1 MGRIMKHTQRISG
14 RIVNRRSAKAPR
26 AADGAG
32 SGRVELPSLKPLRVL
47 VAGEVI
53 LDRYIMGDVARVS
66 PEAPIPILQVNRIE
80 ERPGNAGF
88 VMANLRAL
96 GAQVSALIV
105 VGADRNG
112 ELLREMFGDLGID
125 TRSVLVDPDRPT
137 IVKERMLGS
146 VQSANRA
153 TQQLLRVDR
162 EAPHALSPAKERAL
176 TRHLERELARVDGV
190 LISDINKGLLTPGL
204 LRALIDGARRRKIPV
219 IVDPR
224 LSEDFSIY
232 NGATALTPN
241 RYETEFAT
249 STRLVDRA
257 AWMLAAD
264 ELTRRLKLDACLIT
278 LDRDGM
284 YLSERRGPH
293 TYIATTPRAVYDVTG
308 AGDVVLAVFGLFAI
322 AGLSFAS
329 AAGLANLAA
338 GIEVSRL
345 GTEIISREDLAR
357 ALSPGPESAQRK
369 IVAVEELRPA
379 LDRHRGTGRRVVF
392 TNGCFDLL
400 HAGHV
405 EMLSFARAQ
414 GDTLVVGVNS
424 DRSVRLIKG
433 DGRPVYPAVER
444 ALILAALEAV
454 DYVVVFDETRAERIV
469 RAVRP
474 DVLVKGEDWRD
485 KIVDGQI
492 FVESY
497 GGRVA
502 LAPLLPGYGTTLT
515 IERLRASTSRG
526 ASAELALKGAQ
537 AKPRGKVAGRAL
549 KLR

>member
-1 MGRIMKHTQRISG
+1 MKRSSRIKRDAAG
-14 RIVNRRSAKAPR
+14 CDGAPAPR
-26 AADGAG
+26 AAGG
-32 SGRVELPSLKPLRVL
+32 GRRGRVELPVLKPLRVL

-53 LDRYIMGDVARVS
+53 LDRYIMGEVVRLS
-66 PEAPIPILQVNRIE
+66 PEAPIPVLQVTRVE
-80 ERPGNAGF
+80 ERLGNAGF

-96 GAQVSALIV
+96 GAQVSALSV

-112 ELLREMFGDLGID
+112 ELLCEMFNDLGID
-125 TRSVLVDPDRPT
+125 TRAIVVDSDRPT

-153 TQQLLRVDR
+153 TQQLLRVDQ
-162 EAPHALSPAKERAL
+162 EAPHALGPARERAL
-176 TRHLERELARVDGV
+176 CRHLERELTRADGV
-190 LISDINKGLLTPGL
+190 LISDINKGLLTPAL
-204 LRALIDGARRRKIPV
+204 LRRLIDGARRRGIPV

-232 NGATALTPN
+232 SGATALTPN
-241 RYETEFAT
+241 RYETELAT
-249 STRLVDRA
+249 GMRLVDRD
-257 AWMLAAD
+257 AWMRAAD
-264 ELTRRLKLDACLIT
+264 ELIRRSKLDACLVT

-284 YLSERRGPH
+284 YLAERRGGAH
-293 TYIATTPRAVYDVTG
+293 AHIATTPRAVYDVTG

-322 AGLSFAS
+322 AGLSFA
-329 AAGLANLAA
+329 AAAQLANLAA

-345 GTEIISREDLAR
+345 GAEIITREDLSR
-357 ALSPGPESAQRK
+357 ALSPGPEGPERK
-369 IVAVEELRPA
+369 IISIAELRPA
-379 LDRHRGTGRRVVF
+379 LERLRAAGRRVVF

-400 HAGHV
+400 HAGHI
-405 EMLSFARAQ
+405 EMLTFARAQ
-414 GDTLVVGVNS
+414 GDALVVGLNS
-424 DRSVRLIKG
+424 DRSVRLLKG
-433 DGRPVYPAVER
+433 NSRPIYPATER

-454 DYVVVFDETRAERIV
+454 DHVVVFDETRAERII

-485 KIVDGQI
+485 KIVDGQT

-515 IERLRASTSRG
+515 LERLG
-526 ASAELALKGAQ
+526 ASAPPLGAGTELTLKR
-537 AKPRGKVAGRAL
+537 AKTEPRH
-549 KLR
+549 

>member
-1 MGRIMKHTQRISG
+1 MKRSRRDTGRVVAG
-14 RIVNRRSAKAPR
+14 RDGKAGH
-26 AADGAG
+26 AGGGAG
-32 SGRVELPSLKPLRVL
+32 GGRVELPSLKPLRVL

-53 LDRYIMGDVARVS
+53 LDRYVMGDVSRVS
-66 PEAPIPILQVNRIE
+66 PEAPIPILQVGRIE

-96 GAQVSALIV
+96 GAQVSALSV

-112 ELLREMFGDLGID
+112 ELLRDMFDGLGID
-125 TRSVLVDPDRPT
+125 TRSMLVDPDRPT

-153 TQQLLRVDR
+153 TQQLLRVDQ
-162 EAPHALSPAKERAL
+162 EAPHALSPARERAL
-176 TRHLERELARVDGV
+176 ARHLERELRRVDGV

-204 LRALIDGARRRKIPV
+204 LRALIDGARRRKLPV

-232 NGATALTPN
+232 RGATALTPN

-249 STRLVDRA
+249 GTRLVDRD
-257 AWMLAAD
+257 AWMRAAD
-264 ELTRRLKLDACLIT
+264 DLMDRLKLDACLVT
-278 LDRDGM
+278 LDREGM
-284 YLSERRGPH
+284 YLSERHGPH

-322 AGLSFAS
+322 AGLSFA
-329 AAGLANLAA
+329 AAARLANLAA
-338 GIEVSRL
+338 GIEVGRL
-345 GTEIISREDLAR
+345 GAEIVSREDLAR
-357 ALSPGPESAQRK
+357 ALNHGPENAQRK
-369 IVAVEELRPA
+369 IVSLQELRPA
-379 LDRHRGTGRRVVF
+379 LARHRSAGRRVVF

-400 HAGHV
+400 HAGHI

-414 GDTLVVGVNS
+414 GDALVVGLNS

-433 DGRPVYPAVER
+433 DSRPIYPAAER
-444 ALILAALEAV
+444 ALILAALEVV
-454 DYVVVFDETRAERIV
+454 DYVVVFDEPRAERII

-485 KIVDGQI
+485 KIVDGQL
-492 FVESY
+492 FVEAY

-515 IERLRASTSRG
+515 VERLRAT
-526 ASAELALKGAQ
+526 AAPHTAAAESALKGSQ
-537 AKPRGKVAGRAL
+537 AKPRAKIIGRPL